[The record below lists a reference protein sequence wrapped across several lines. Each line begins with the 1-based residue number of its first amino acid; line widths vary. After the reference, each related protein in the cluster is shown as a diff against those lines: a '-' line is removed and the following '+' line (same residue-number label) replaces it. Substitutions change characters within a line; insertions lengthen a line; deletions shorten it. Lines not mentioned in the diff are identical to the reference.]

1 VGLVV
6 CKRHVQAGH
15 PPVHVSPFFTIS
27 FSIRKSL
34 CMYDVVEVGQ
44 PPAPPPGVG
53 VLYAANHPNAL
64 LDGALLMYA
73 LRPPLYAFIYDTLH
87 MAVAD
92 FPIGFIAKA
101 TLFNLP
107 IFGTILRWAG
117 AIPIHRAQDAPAA
130 TSGAPSRAASNKG
143 AFSEISNRLR
153 QNGHVAIF
161 PEGIS
166 HMEAHVM
173 PLYTGITRMALD
185 AVQGI
190 LGANTLFL
198 GAYARFAVTASLQA
212 MTALIFGLWQ

>member
-1 VGLVV
+1 
-6 CKRHVQAGH
+6 
-15 PPVHVSPFFTIS
+15 
-27 FSIRKSL
+27 
-34 CMYDVVEVGQ
+34 MYDVVEVGQ
-44 PPAPPPGVG
+44 PPTPPPGVG

-73 LRPPLYAFIYDTLH
+73 LRVPRYTFFDTLY

-107 IFGTILRWAG
+107 IFGTFLRWAG
-117 AIPIHRAQDAPAA
+117 AIPIHRAQDAPASNA
-130 TSGAPSRAASNKG
+130 AGPSRAASNKSS
-143 AFSEISNRLR
+143 FSAISNRLR

-185 AVQGI
+185 AAQGAFEVYFSI
-190 LGANTLFL
+190 TE
-198 GAYARFAVTASLQA
+198 
-212 MTALIFGLWQ
+212 I

>member
-1 VGLVV
+1 ML
-6 CKRHVQAGH
+6 
-15 PPVHVSPFFTIS
+15 S
-27 FSIRKSL
+27 KSGNPLRLPRASACSMPQTTPTRCWTGRCSCTL
-34 CMYDVVEVGQ
+34 C
-44 PPAPPPGVG
+44 AS
-53 VLYAANHPNAL
+53 LH
-64 LDGALLMYA
+64 
-73 LRPPLYAFIYDTLH
+73 AFIYDTLH

-190 LGANTLFL
+190 V
-198 GAYARFAVTASLQA
+198 GAY
-212 MTALIFGLWQ
+212 I